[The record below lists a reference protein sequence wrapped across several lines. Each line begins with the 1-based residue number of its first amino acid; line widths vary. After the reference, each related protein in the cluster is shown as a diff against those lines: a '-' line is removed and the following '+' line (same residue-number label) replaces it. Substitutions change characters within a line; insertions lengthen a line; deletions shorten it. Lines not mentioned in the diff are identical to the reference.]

1 MRRNILVFLVLLLIL
16 IPVGI
21 TLAKS
26 NQPTG
31 FTEIHSY
38 AQLLQDYAVATPQQP
53 IRILIVPGHEPGYG
67 GAEYQG
73 VYERELTVEIADQ
86 LAAYLRQ
93 NPKLQVIVAR
103 STTAWNPDIG
113 DYFDSQWR
121 SIQKFVTTQKKG
133 MAKLTKK
140 GTIETR
146 SSDEQVD
153 HAKAPDDVAL
163 RLYGIGKWANEN
175 DIDVVVHLHIN
186 DTPDHGPNDPSP
198 NSGFAVYVPDAQ
210 YGNAAAS
217 RPLGEAIAR
226 YLSAMNATS
235 SLPIENQGVVEDQDL
250 IALGAN
256 GTLFIPSVLIEYSYI
271 TESKLTHPEVRSVV
285 TNDFA
290 YDTYLGIQSYLQ
302 NPVVAHYPTT
312 SLPHVFM
319 DTPEAKSSSPDAY
332 ALQAA
337 LHIAG
342 FYPVATTTPAHAGQP
357 ATTTPRTL
365 ADCPISGLMGPC
377 TIDGI
382 RAFQVAHGW
391 KPTGSLGPLTRA
403 ALNAQFATGVAQ

>member
-1 MRRNILVFLVLLLIL
+1 MKRNILVFLVLLLIL

-21 TLAKS
+21 SLAKS
-26 NQPTG
+26 SQPTG
-31 FTEIHSY
+31 FTEQVSY
-38 AQLLQDYAVATPQQP
+38 NDLLYKYSLASTQRPV
-53 IRILIVPGHEPGYG
+53 RVLIVPGHEPGFG
-67 GAEYQG
+67 GAVYQG

-103 STTAWNPDIG
+103 SNTAWNPDLAS
-113 DYFDSQWR
+113 YFSLHWDD
-121 SIQKFVTTQKKG
+121 IQKFVASQKKA
-133 MAKLTKK
+133 MAKLVKK
-140 GTIETR
+140 GAVETR

-153 HAKAPDDVAL
+153 HATAPDDVAL

-175 DIDVVVHLHIN
+175 DIDFVVHLHIN
-186 DTPDHGPNDPSP
+186 DTPDHGPDNPSA

-226 YLSAMNATS
+226 RLAAMNATS
-235 SLPIENQGVVEDQDL
+235 TLPIENQGVVEDQDL

-256 GTLFIPSVLIEYSYI
+256 GTVFIPSTLIEYSYI
-271 TESKLTHPEVRSVV
+271 TESKFTHPEVRATV
-285 TNDFA
+285 TKDFA
-290 YDTYLGIQSYLQ
+290 YETYLGIQDYLQ
-302 NPVVAHYPTT
+302 NPVAAQYPTA
-312 SLPHVFM
+312 SLPHTFSS
-319 DTPEAKSSSPDAY
+319 TPVQNASSPDAY

-337 LHIAG
+337 LHVAG
-342 FYPVATTTPAHAGQP
+342 FYPVATTTKAHAGQP

-377 TIDGI
+377 TVDGI
-382 RAFQVAHGW
+382 DAFQKVHGW
-391 KPTGSLGPLTRA
+391 APTGTLGPRTRA
-403 ALNAQFATGVAQ
+403 ALNALFGTGAAR